1 MSAFIKSLVKYKKY
15 VIYLLVLLLTIML
28 CIWNYNLRSE
38 LKEVKSRNSHIL
50 AVYDTVYVDKP
61 FVVDKPHEKVEEP
74 VKVVIFNKPE
84 DSIKI
89 DNQVVSINL
98 DTEMV
103 RFSTINDDS
112 IFSDNYYPLNLTSYD
127 YIYTEGKLT
136 KKKTPLLRRF
146 KPYVGISY
154 RPFNNLYDLSGG
166 ISFKTKKFNYKLG
179 LNVSYYPK
187 FSSRVNLDLELAII
201 YNF

>member
-1 MSAFIKSLVKYKKY
+1 MSVFIKLLVKYKKY

-38 LKEVKSRNSHIL
+38 LKEVKSQNSHIL

-61 FVVDKPHEKVEEP
+61 FVVDKPYEKVEEP

-103 RFSTINDDS
+103 RFSTINSDS

-136 KKKTPLLRRF
+136 KKRIPLLRRF